1 MEINL
6 KISCKLP
13 DNGGHSEVELLCDA
27 IALLK
32 NSIREQS
39 IAVRSEIKNSRP
51 DVNQEELKEGISL
64 INDWET
70 LEQLSLR
77 LVVQMFPIN

>member
-39 IAVRSEIKNSRP
+39 IVVRSEIKNSRP
-51 DVNQEELKEGISL
+51 DVNQEGLKEGISL

-77 LVVQMFPIN
+77 LIVEMFPIN

>member
-6 KISCKLP
+6 KISGKLP
-13 DNGGHSEVELLCDA
+13 DNGGHSEAELLCDA

-39 IAVRSEIKNSRP
+39 IAVRSKISDRRP
-51 DVNQEELKEGISL
+51 EVDQEELREGVAL
-64 INDWET
+64 VNDWET

-77 LVVQMFPIN
+77 LVVEMFPIN